1 MKREIKFRMWNNGEM
16 IYAPHYLSSNLS
28 PYITLNGLF
37 YVDGVHQKDMTL
49 MQFTGLLDKT
59 GKEIFEGDI
68 LRSEECLYEYGDKTV
83 VFFYKG
89 SFCGSF
95 DYDVTPFNLSDV
107 DMNEFEVVGNIFE
120 NQELLK

>member
-1 MKREIKFRMWNNGEM
+1 MKREIKFRLWEEARQQM
-16 IYAPHYLSSNLS
+16 HYS
-28 PYITLNGLF
+28 PPEILFGVLNTWP
-37 YVDGVHQKDMTL
+37 DGKVI
-49 MQFTGLLDKT
+49 MQFTGLHDRV